1 MTNYNEYAALSLLIS
16 IPFIVMSTMR
26 YVPAMQRNH
35 HRLCSTLSL
44 VSTLWSILYAVI
56 TIRVLV
62 ANFGRVQML
71 DVLKLVVVACVVLCT
86 CNFPVIVELTKMFRA
101 RDN

>member
-44 VSTLWSILYAVI
+44 VSTLWSILYPLFTV
-56 TIRVLV
+56 TLLFED
-62 ANFGRVQML
+62 FGRVQML

-86 CNFPVIVELTKMFRA
+86 CNFPVIVEVTKRFRA